1 MPHVSPTPSALSTL
15 AWAASPRHV
24 PAPVP
29 DEALAEAF
37 QGTNFGDVDR
47 RKLLEQGVLK
57 AACGQLS
64 GYTLTRIMTRLEL
77 LTPKGTLTKKG
88 KSLLLAAFYDAKHS
102 G

>member
-1 MPHVSPTPSALSTL
+1 MPDMSPTPSALSTL
-15 AWAASPRHV
+15 AWTASPR
-24 PAPVP
+24 PLPVP

-77 LTPKGTLTKKG
+77 ITPKGTLTKKG
-88 KSLLLAAFYDAKHS
+88 KCLLLAAFYDAKHS